1 MRVLPKPVGDGSQST
16 ISAERAEGRDAPNDA
31 FARQIDIDKSLAH
44 KTKRALYVDCDSVTL
59 YGAVLQTTN
68 LEYNGHQIEVDF
80 IELRALLRFWWTTA
94 HRLGRTCCSGFMAG
108 TAMS

>member
-1 MRVLPKPVGDGSQST
+1 MT
-16 ISAERAEGRDAPNDA
+16 AI
-31 FARQIDIDKSLAH
+31 ARQVDIDRPLRNQ
-44 KTKRALYVDCDSVTL
+44 TERALYVDCDSVTL

-80 IELRALLRFWWTTA
+80 IEPHALLRFFWTTA
-94 HRLGRTCCSGFMAG
+94 HRLGRTCCSGFMVG